1 METSSSFVLVTGA
14 SHGIGKA
21 FCHEFGKRGHN
32 LFMVALPDN
41 RLAATEKELKENYNV
56 MIIAMGIDLTQ
67 ENAARSIYNFA
78 LANEIRINHLI
89 NNAGIGS
96 GGLFVNSNN
105 ELNVHIMRLNN
116 QTMVELTHIF
126 LPSLIEQAP
135 SYILNMSSMEAT
147 LPLPYKS
154 VYTATKNFIYSF
166 SLALSE
172 ELKSDSVKVS
182 IVCPGAVLTNED
194 GLKRIESMGWR
205 ARLLLK
211 MPEEVASIAINR
223 MYKGKRVIIPGIVPL
238 LIIRIM
244 HFLPLSLKMKILEK
258 VFRSYKDHEH
268 VQINEPDA
276 KKVNSSIS

>member
-1 METSSSFVLVTGA
+1 METSSLYTLITGA

-21 FCHEFGKRGHN
+21 FCQEFAKRGHN
-32 LFMVALPDN
+32 LFIVALPDKW
-41 RLAATEKELKENYNV
+41 LESAKSELTEAYGV
-56 MIIAMGIDLTQ
+56 QIISMGIDLTQ
-67 ENAARSIYNFA
+67 DKAAHSIYNFA
-78 LANEIRINHLI
+78 LENKIKINVLV
-89 NNAGIGS
+89 NNAGMGS

-105 ELNVHIMRLNN
+105 ELNAHIMRLNN

-135 SYILNMSSMEAT
+135 SYIVNMSSMEAT

-172 ELKSDSVKVS
+172 ELKPHLVKVS

-211 MPEEVASIAINR
+211 MPEEVASIAVKQ
-223 MYKGKRVIIPGIVPL
+223 MHKGKRVIIPGIIPL

-258 VFRSYKDHEH
+258 VFRNYKDHDH
-268 VQINEPDA
+268 VQVDE
-276 KKVNSSIS
+276 

>member
-1 METSSSFVLVTGA
+1 MGNPKLYTLITGA
-14 SHGIGKA
+14 SHGIGMA
-21 FCHEFGKRGHN
+21 FCHEFANRGHN
-32 LFMVALPDN
+32 LFIVALPDK
-41 RLAATEKELKENYNV
+41 RLSSVEKDLKEKYEV
-56 MIIAMGIDLTQ
+56 SILAMGIDLTQ
-67 ENAARSIYNFA
+67 ENAAKSVYNFA
-78 LANEIRINHLI
+78 LTNGIGINHLI
-89 NNAGIGS
+89 NNAGMGS

-105 ELNVHIMRLNN
+105 ELNAHIMRLNN
-116 QTMVELTHIF
+116 QAMVELTHIF
-126 LPSLIEQAP
+126 LPSLIEEAP

-172 ELKSDSVKVS
+172 ELKPHKVKIS

-211 MPEEVASIAINR
+211 MPEDVASFAIKQ

-258 VFRSYKDHEH
+258 IFRNYKDHDH
-268 VQINEPDA
+268 VRINETEILET
-276 KKVNSSIS
+276 NR

>member
-1 METSSSFVLVTGA
+1 MEASSYYTLITGA

-21 FCHEFGKRGHN
+21 FCHEFAKRGHN
-32 LFMVALPDN
+32 LFLVALPDD
-41 RLAATEKELKENYNV
+41 RLASTERELNEKYDV
-56 MIIAMGIDLTQ
+56 RIVSMGMDMTK
-67 ENAARSIYNFA
+67 ENAAGSVYNFA
-78 LANEIRINHLI
+78 LSNNIRINHLI

-96 GGLFVNSNN
+96 GGLFINSNN
-105 ELNVHIMRLNN
+105 ELNAYIMRLNN
-116 QTMVELTHIF
+116 QAMVELTHIF
-126 LPSLIEQAP
+126 LPSLIQQAP

-172 ELKSDSVKVS
+172 ELKPLRVKVS
-182 IVCPGAVLTNED
+182 VVCPGAVLTNED

-211 MPEEVASIAINR
+211 MPEDVASIAIKR
-223 MYKGKRVIIPGIVPL
+223 MNKGKRVIIPGILPL

-244 HFLPLSLKMKILEK
+244 HFLPLSLKMRILEK
-258 VFRSYKDHEH
+258 IFRNYKDHEH
-268 VQINEPDA
+268 VR
-276 KKVNSSIS
+276 ISDSEDTEANK

>member
-1 METSSSFVLVTGA
+1 METSSYYTLITGA

-21 FCHEFGKRGHN
+21 FCHEFAKRGHN
-32 LFMVALPDN
+32 LFLVALPDD
-41 RLAATEKELKENYNV
+41 RLASTESELNEKYDTRIV
-56 MIIAMGIDLTQ
+56 SIGTDMTQ
-67 ENAARSIYNFA
+67 ENAAGSIYNFA
-78 LANEIRINHLI
+78 LSNEIRINHLI

-96 GGLFVNSNN
+96 GGLFVNSKN
-105 ELNVHIMRLNN
+105 ELNAHIMRLNN
-116 QTMVELTHIF
+116 QAMVELTHIF
-126 LPSLIEQAP
+126 LPSMIQQAP

-172 ELKSDSVKVS
+172 ELKPHKVKVS
-182 IVCPGAVLTNED
+182 VVCPGAVLTNED

-205 ARLLLK
+205 ARFLLK
-211 MPEEVASIAINR
+211 MPEEVASIAIKQ

-258 VFRSYKDHEH
+258 IFRNYKDHEH
-268 VQINEPDA
+268 VQISESEAMEAN
-276 KKVNSSIS
+276 K

>member
-1 METSSSFVLVTGA
+1 MGNPDLYTLITGA
-14 SHGIGKA
+14 SHGIGMA
-21 FCHEFGKRGHN
+21 FCHEFAKRGHN
-32 LFMVALPDN
+32 LFIVALPDK
-41 RLAATEKELKENYNV
+41 RLSSVEKELKEKYEV
-56 MIIAMGIDLTQ
+56 SIVAMGMDLTR
-67 ENAARSIYNFA
+67 ENAAKSIYNYA
-78 LANEIRINHLI
+78 LSKGIIINHLV

-105 ELNVHIMRLNN
+105 ELNTHIMRLNN
-116 QTMVELTHIF
+116 QAMVELTHIF
-126 LPSLIEQAP
+126 LPSLIERAP

-172 ELKSDSVKVS
+172 ELKPHKVKVS

-211 MPEEVASIAINR
+211 MPDDVASFSLKQ

-258 VFRSYKDHEH
+258 IFRNYKNHDH
-268 VQINEPDA
+268 VQISETEMVESN
-276 KKVNSSIS
+276 K

>member
-1 METSSSFVLVTGA
+1 MGNPNLYTLITGA
-14 SHGIGKA
+14 SHGIGMA
-21 FCHEFGKRGHN
+21 FCHEFAKRGHN
-32 LFMVALPDN
+32 LFIVALPDH
-41 RLAATEKELKENYNV
+41 RLTSVKRELKERYEV
-56 MIIAMGIDLTQ
+56 SIVAMGIDLTQ
-67 ENAARSIYNFA
+67 ENAAKSIYNYT
-78 LANEIRINHLI
+78 LSKGININHLI

-105 ELNVHIMRLNN
+105 ELNGHIMRLNN
-116 QTMVELTHIF
+116 QAMVELTHIF

-172 ELKSDSVKVS
+172 ELKPNKVKVS

-211 MPEEVASIAINR
+211 MPEDVASFSVKQ
-223 MYKGKRVIIPGIVPL
+223 MYKSKRVIIPGIVPL
-238 LIIRIM
+238 IIIRIM
-244 HFLPLSLKMKILEK
+244 HFLPISLKMKILEK
-258 VFRSYKDHEH
+258 IFRNYKDHDH
-268 VQINEPDA
+268 VEITEPETME
-276 KKVNSSIS
+276 VNK

>member
-1 METSSSFVLVTGA
+1 METSSLYTLITGA

-21 FCHEFGKRGHN
+21 FCHEFAKSGNN
-32 LFMVALPDN
+32 LFIVALPDKN
-41 RLAATEKELKENYNV
+41 LTSLEKELKEEYDVNIVV
-56 MIIAMGIDLTQ
+56 MGMDLTQ
-67 ENAARSIYNFA
+67 KNAVQSIYNFA
-78 LANEIRINHLI
+78 LSNEIRINHLI

-105 ELNVHIMRLNN
+105 ELNTHIMRLNN
-116 QTMVELTHIF
+116 QAMVELTHIF
-126 LPSLIEQAP
+126 LPSLIEHAP

-172 ELKSDSVKVS
+172 EIKPKMVYVSV
-182 IVCPGAVLTNED
+182 VCPGAVLTNED

-211 MPEEVASIAINR
+211 MPEEVASIAIKR

-258 VFRSYKDHEH
+258 VFRKYKDHEH
-268 VQINEPDA
+268 VHINETDTVE
-276 KKVNSSIS
+276 VNSTNS

>member
-1 METSSSFVLVTGA
+1 METSSYYTLITGA

-21 FCHEFGKRGHN
+21 FCHEFARRGHN

-41 RLAATEKELKENYNV
+41 RLISTERELKENYNV
-56 MIIAMGIDLTQ
+56 RIYTMGIDMTR
-67 ENAARSIYNFA
+67 ENAAKSIYNFA
-78 LANEIRINHLI
+78 ISNEIRINHLI

-96 GGLFVNSNN
+96 GGLFANSNY
-105 ELNVHIMRLNN
+105 ELNTHIMRLNN
-116 QTMVELTHIF
+116 QAMVELTHIF
-126 LPSLIEQAP
+126 LPSLIKQSP

-172 ELKSDSVKVS
+172 ELRPNMVKVS

-211 MPEEVASIAINR
+211 MPDEVASISIKQ
-223 MYKGKRVIIPGIVPL
+223 MYRGKRVIIPGIVPY

-258 VFRSYKDHEH
+258 IFRNYKDHEH
-268 VQINEPDA
+268 VQISESEAMEAN
-276 KKVNSSIS
+276 K

>member
-1 METSSSFVLVTGA
+1 MESSSYYTLITGA

-21 FCHEFGKRGHN
+21 FCHEFARRGYD

-41 RLAATEKELKENYNV
+41 RLASTEKELRENYNV
-56 MIIAMGIDLTQ
+56 RIIVMGIDLTQ

-78 LANEIRINHLI
+78 LTNEIRINHLI

-105 ELNVHIMRLNN
+105 ELNAHIMRLNN
-116 QTMVELTHIF
+116 QAMVELTHIF
-126 LPSLIEQAP
+126 LPSLIKQAP

-172 ELKSDSVKVS
+172 ELRPHMVKVS

-211 MPEEVASIAINR
+211 MPEEVASISVKK
-223 MYKGKRVIIPGIVPL
+223 MYKGKRVIIPGVVPL

-258 VFRSYKDHEH
+258 IFRNYKDHEH
-268 VQINEPDA
+268 VL
-276 KKVNSSIS
+276 ISESEVMEANK

>member
-1 METSSSFVLVTGA
+1 MTNSSSYTLITGA

-21 FCHEFGKRGHN
+21 FCFEFARRGHN
-32 LFMVALPDN
+32 LFIVALPDKSLSSVE
-41 RLAATEKELKENYNV
+41 RELKEKYDV
-56 MIIAMGIDLTQ
+56 SIVALGMDLTQ
-67 ENAARSIYNFA
+67 ENAARSVYNFA
-78 LANEIRINHLI
+78 LSNGIRINHLI

-96 GGLFVNSNN
+96 GGLFVNSNS
-105 ELNVHIMRLNN
+105 ELNAHIMRLNN
-116 QTMVELTHIF
+116 QAMVELTHKF

-172 ELKSDSVKVS
+172 ELKPQKIKVS

-211 MPEEVASIAINR
+211 MPEDVASFAIKQ

-244 HFLPLSLKMKILEK
+244 YFLPLSLKMRILEK
-258 VFRSYKDHEH
+258 IFRNYKGHDH
-268 VQINEPDA
+268 VQISETEIVEA
-276 KKVNSSIS
+276 KR